1 MTLEA
6 ISLTGG
12 LWLLIDSR
20 VKFRHLHTFLEVA
33 RQKSVVKAA
42 EILNVSQPAVTK
54 TIRELEEALGVG
66 VFEREGRGI
75 RITRY
80 GEVFRRHAGAAL
92 TALRQ
97 GIDSVSQELFDA
109 AEPVRVGALP
119 TVSTRIMPRAM
130 SLFLEE
136 KTGSRIKI
144 VTGEN
149 SVLLE
154 QLRLGELDLVVGRLA
169 APEKMT
175 GLSFEHLYSEQVVFA
190 VRTGHPL
197 LDSRRSVLEGIADY
211 PILMP
216 TRGSIIRPFVEQL
229 LIANGIAGLPTQ
241 VETVSHAFGRAFVR
255 ASDAVWIIS
264 EGVVASDIA
273 EGLLAALPV
282 DTSET
287 KGPVGLTLRANIA
300 PSAPQTILMQ
310 TLRQAASEM
319 QPAT

>member
-1 MTLEA
+1 M
-6 ISLTGG
+6 
-12 LWLLIDSR
+12 IDSR

-42 EILNVSQPAVTK
+42 SILNISQPAVTK
-54 TIRELEEALGVG
+54 TIRELEEALGVA
-66 VFEREGRGI
+66 VFERDGRGI

-80 GEVFRRHAGAAL
+80 GEVFLRHAGASL

-97 GIDSVSQELFDA
+97 GIDSVSQEIFDA
-109 AEPVRVGALP
+109 AVPVRVGALP
-119 TVSTRIMPRAM
+119 TVSTRVMPRAM
-130 SLFLEE
+130 SLFLPE

-149 SVLLE
+149 AVLLE
-154 QLRLGELDLVVGRLA
+154 QLRVGDLDLVVGRLA

-175 GLSFEHLYSEQVVFA
+175 GLSFEHLYSERVVFA
-190 VRTGHPL
+190 VRAGHPL
-197 LDSRRSVLEGIADY
+197 LDGRQSVFEGIASY

-229 LIANGIAGLPTQ
+229 LIANGVANLPTQ

-255 ASDAVWIIS
+255 SSDAVWIIS
-264 EGVVASDIA
+264 EGVVAGDIA
-273 EGLLAALPV
+273 EGLLAVLPV

-287 KGPVGLTLRANIA
+287 KGPVGLTLRADVT
-300 PSAPQTILMQ
+300 PSAPQAILMQ
-310 TLRQAASEM
+310 TIRQAANEIF
-319 QPAT
+319 PKR